1 MDEDFGELERAASA
15 SRLEVKVGA
24 SYGSQSMVDPLRTV
38 LVRRPDEAFAHADP
52 KIWGYTGRPDLIAA
66 RTEHAALVEMLRSSG
81 AEVWYHEDAQEAR
94 ADAIFV
100 HVPVLV
106 TDRGAIILRMGKELR
121 RGEEA
126 SIAKALDEH
135 GVPVLGS
142 LRSPAT
148 AEGGDLLWV
157 RHDFLAVGQGFRTNA
172 KGLLR
177 LRELLEGSG
186 VQVEPV
192 PLPDYKGPEACL
204 HLMSLISLVDED
216 LAVIYPRL
224 LPAPFH
230 MTLKK

>member
-38 LVRRPDEAFAHADP
+38 LVRRPEEAFAHADP

-81 AEVWYHEDAQEAR
+81 AEVWYHEEPQEAR

-100 HVPVLV
+100 HDPVLV
-106 TDRGAIILRMGKELR
+106 TDRGAIVLRMGKELR

-126 SIAKALDEH
+126 SIADSLTKQ
-135 GVPVLGS
+135 GVPILGT

-148 AEGGDLLWV
+148 AEGGDLLWIN
-157 RHDFLAVGQGFRTNA
+157 HDRLAPNVLAVAPRDCIT
-172 KGLLR
+172 
-177 LRELLEGSG
+177 LEGNPITQRRLEEAGCRVRTYRGNEISRKAEG
-186 VQVEPV
+186 GATCLTRPVLRARRTRVE
-192 PLPDYKGPEACL
+192 A
-204 HLMSLISLVDED
+204 
-216 LAVIYPRL
+216 
-224 LPAPFH
+224 
-230 MTLKK
+230 